1 MDPYDRETIQMVMHH
16 MPLFQQVIGADF
28 RDLFRDYPDIN
39 QTHMKSLMFLKINGD
54 TTMTRLSRLLRLE
67 KGSIT
72 TIADRLVTWGLVLRL
87 TDPEDRRR
95 SILRL
100 TDNGRQLAESVRQA
114 QAAHFQER
122 IGRLDNE
129 ERQQFFSSL
138 WSLERLLKK
147 MADPDE
153 LRRFFHNAEEDCP
166 HHSTHA
172 LDEAPVEKYAP
183 DEAPGER
190 RALDEAPGDVR
201 VSICEPKPITSG
213 GATHA

>member
-1 MDPYDRETIQMVMHH
+1 MEPYDRETIQMVMHH
-16 MPLFQQVIGADF
+16 MPLFHQVIGADF
-28 RDLFRDYPDIN
+28 RDLFQDYPDIN

-67 KGSIT
+67 KGSVT

-100 TDNGRQLAESVRQA
+100 TDSGRQLAESVRAA
-114 QAAHFQER
+114 QSAHFQER
-122 IGRLDNE
+122 IGRLNEE
-129 ERQQFFSSL
+129 ERQLFFTSL
-138 WSLERLLKK
+138 RTIENLLKK

-153 LRRFFHNAEEDCP
+153 LRRFFHASEEECP
-166 HHSTHA
+166 HHKKHT
-172 LDEAPVEKYAP
+172 LEEAPFEKHTP
-183 DEAPGER
+183 DEASAEEH
-190 RALDEAPGDVR
+190 ASDEATGQVR
-201 VSICEPKPITSG
+201 TSNSDTMPITTG

>member
-1 MDPYDRETIQMVMHH
+1 MDPFDRETIQMVMHH
-16 MPLFQQVIGADF
+16 MPLFHQVIGADF

-54 TTMTRLSRLLRLE
+54 TTMTRLSHLLRLE
-67 KGSIT
+67 KGSVT

-114 QAAHFQER
+114 QSEHFKER
-122 IGRLDNE
+122 IGRLDDE
-129 ERQQFFSSL
+129 ERQLFFSSL
-138 WSLERLLKK
+138 QTIERLLKK

-166 HHSTHA
+166 HHKAH
-172 LDEAPVEKYAP
+172 AP
-183 DEAPGER
+183 DEIPGEKHAPDAAPGHDR
-190 RALDEAPGDVR
+190 TPNPDT
-201 VSICEPKPITSG
+201 KPITPG